1 MRRREDN
8 EDKTYFR
15 SDRLFS
21 MNGQWYFSS
30 REGDCGPFASREVA
44 HAALARFVHEKI
56 ELDAFQKSREKDP
69 RKAKGSLAE
78 RLRRVEPPRS
88 RTRDASELLI

>member
-21 MNGQWYFSS
+21 MNGQWYFSA
-30 REGDCGPFASREVA
+30 REGDCGPFRSRDVA
-44 HAALARFVHEKI
+44 HAALARFINEKI
-56 ELDAFQKSREKDP
+56 ELDAFQKSREREP

-88 RTRDASELLI
+88 RTIDGELLI

>member
-21 MNGQWYFSS
+21 MNGQWYFST

-44 HAALARFVHEKI
+44 HAALARFIHEKI
-56 ELDAFQKSREKDP
+56 ELDSFQKSREKDP
-69 RKAKGSLAE
+69 HKAKAPLAE

-88 RTRDASELLI
+88 RTLDASELLI

>member
-15 SDRLFS
+15 SDRLFL

-44 HAALARFVHEKI
+44 RAALARFLPDKI
-56 ELDAFQKSREKDP
+56 ELDSFQKSREKDP
-69 RKAKGSLAE
+69 RKAKGSLAD

-88 RTRDASELLI
+88 RASDASELLI

>member
-56 ELDAFQKSREKDP
+56 ELDAFQKSREMEP
-69 RKAKGSLAE
+69 RKSKGSLAE

-88 RTRDASELLI
+88 KAVDASELLI

>member
-8 EDKTYFR
+8 EDRTYFR
-15 SDRLFS
+15 SDRLFL

-44 HAALARFVHEKI
+44 HAALARFVHEKV
-56 ELDAFQKSREKDP
+56 ELDSFQKSREIDP
-69 RKAKGSLAE
+69 RKVKMSLAE

-88 RTRDASELLI
+88 RAVDASELLL

>member
-15 SDRLFS
+15 SDRLFL
-21 MNGQWYFSS
+21 MNGQWYFGS

-44 HAALARFVHEKI
+44 HAALARFVHEKVA
-56 ELDAFQKSREKDP
+56 LDSFQKSREKDP

-88 RTRDASELLI
+88 RTINASELLI